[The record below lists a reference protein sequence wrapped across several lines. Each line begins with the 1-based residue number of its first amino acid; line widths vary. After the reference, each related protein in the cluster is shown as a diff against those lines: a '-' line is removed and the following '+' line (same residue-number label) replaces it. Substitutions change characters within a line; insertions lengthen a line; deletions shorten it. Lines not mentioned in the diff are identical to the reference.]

1 MSGYRFERLSVLVV
15 DDSAYMRQLVSTILR
30 GFGVKH
36 IYEAADA
43 ERAWVML
50 REINPDVMLLDW
62 ILEGTSGLELTRRVR
77 TDPASVNPL
86 LPIIMITGNTHVDRV
101 REARDAGI
109 NEFLAKPL
117 TVKGLMM
124 RLSSVIEH
132 PRPMVRTEKYFGPC
146 RRRRNRDEYQ
156 GPERRDGDEQ
166 AARATA

>member
-15 DDSAYMRQLVSTILR
+15 DDSAYMRQLVGTILR
-30 GFGVKH
+30 GLGVKH

-43 ERAWVML
+43 DRAWVLL

-62 ILEGTSGLELTRRVR
+62 IMDGASGLELTRRVR
-77 TDPASVNPL
+77 TDPASPNPL
-86 LPIIMITGNTHVDRV
+86 LPIIMMTGNTHIDRV
-101 REARDAGI
+101 REARDSGI

-132 PRPMVRTEKYFGPC
+132 PRPFVRTQRYFGPC

-156 GPERRDGDEQ
+156 GPERRDGDE
-166 AARATA
+166 APARATA